1 MNIDTD
7 RLQRK
12 IDTRNKVNKKANELQ
27 AEFTKLLQPFVGKKV
42 IKVTPYRQWTK
53 QVGTLLREQTSVA
66 KFAGTWNGSFR
77 LSWDFYCYT
86 VCAAI
91 DTCYGLTDSPGSP
104 VEYVKQEFAVCRL
117 DGNCDGTS
125 ITGLPDPANFRT
137 DYTLD
142 EVVQKMTELSEL
154 EAKVADI
161 KGELREFISQLTFT
175 ISKVSDILFTDE

>member
-12 IDTRNKVNKKANELQ
+12 VDTRNKVNAKANELQ
-27 AEFTKLLQPFVGKKV
+27 AEFAKLLQPFVGKKV

-53 QVGTLLREQTSVA
+53 QVAAVIDPLISREGLDTEFRIVFNYSAYSVYA
-66 KFAGTWNGSFR
+66 TVDTTYR
-77 LSWDFYCYT
+77 LSEYSVD
-86 VCAAI
+86 
-91 DTCYGLTDSPGSP
+91 
-104 VEYVKQEFAVCRL
+104 YVKQEFTVCRL

-125 ITGLPDPANFRT
+125 ITGLPDLANFRT
-137 DYTLD
+137 DYTLE

-161 KGELREFISQLTFT
+161 KSQLREFT
-175 ISKVSDILFTDE
+175 K